1 MELARKGLLRSA
13 SCMATA
19 EYVEDG
25 LQELLSFSD
34 VGLYL
39 HFNLTYGLA
48 LSAPDLSLPTHK
60 RLMLQ
65 SLLGRINPEFV
76 HEELTAQ
83 LGRLEQLGIPLKGLN
98 GHHHVHL
105 LPGIADVVI
114 AQLGRSSYSE
124 LMLMLDVHHWPS
136 YLQSRW
142 FLKHQPNLAL
152 VKIKPCH
159 YLRPRHLSSRDEMLR
174 KISAAGGSPLL
185 VHPALTDDFEASGVT
200 DSLRAYRVFELKS
213 ILGHLRA

>member
-1 MELARKGLLRSA
+1 
-13 SCMATA
+13 MATT
-19 EYVEDG
+19 EYVADG
-25 LQELLSFSD
+25 LEELLSFSN

-39 HFNLTYGLA
+39 HFNLTYGSA
-48 LSAPDLSLPTHK
+48 LSSPGLPFPSHR

-65 SLLGRINPEFV
+65 SLAGRIDGEFV
-76 HEELTAQ
+76 REELAAQ
-83 LGRLEQLGIPLKGLN
+83 ISRLEQLGIPLKGLN

-105 LPGIADVVI
+105 LPGVSGSVI
-114 AQLGRSSYSE
+114 ALLGRRPSAE

-142 FLKHQPNLAL
+142 FLSRQPNLDL

-185 VHPALTDDFEASGVT
+185 VHPALTDDFDASGVT